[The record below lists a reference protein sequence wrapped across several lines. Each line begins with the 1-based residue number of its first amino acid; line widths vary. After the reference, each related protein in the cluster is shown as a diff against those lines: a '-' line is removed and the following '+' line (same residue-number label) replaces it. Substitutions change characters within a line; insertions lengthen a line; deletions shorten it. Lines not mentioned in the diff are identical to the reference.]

1 MRQLVISLAAALL
14 AVLAAAVHSA
24 TPQQLIDRAIAAAG
38 GEQALSRLN
47 RIALTGVVRLW
58 EPEQSHEP
66 GGSMRYGGLAT
77 FTQQRDGPAGLVRT
91 DWVRDYEYPARRSYT
106 YTEIVTPQA
115 GYVKGI
121 DSTARTKQSQANDPP
136 QHAMSGVRLAA
147 AQRELAR
154 SAPTLLLAMKA
165 NPQALSALPDQRAG
179 GVRLPALAYRW
190 RDQRFVVMFSAQ
202 SGLPAAIRILDADA
216 IQGDSTYD
224 LLLTNWREVDGAQ
237 LAHGQ
242 DYVLNG
248 FTVMQTR
255 ITRAAP
261 GAPAADAFA
270 IAADLKAAAPPPAQG
285 PVPYQWV
292 LRRQHLGVYL
302 DSDGIGYDTG
312 TVQGLTLA
320 EIAPGLSLTQG
331 GTHNSMIV
339 EMADHL
345 VVFDAPIGEGQ
356 ARWTV
361 EAARA
366 RYPGKPVRYLVL
378 THHHMDHASGT
389 RTFVALEGSKLVV
402 GKGARAHFERV
413 LAAPH
418 RVDNDLLQQRPRKTE
433 IIEVD
438 GRWTTSDGRRE
449 VAAYEVDNPHAEAML
464 IGYLPDAK
472 LGFVTDIWSPGRD
485 KLGDKPTPGQ
495 AALVAAVQKLG
506 LPVERFAG
514 GHGSTAPY
522 ADLARIAG
530 ATK

>member
-1 MRQLVISLAAALL
+1 MHRLAIALAATLFALV
-14 AVLAAAVHSA
+14 APAARPAA
-24 TPQQLIDRAIAAAG
+24 PQQMIDRAIAAAG
-38 GEQALSRLN
+38 GEEALSRLN
-47 RIALTGVVRLW
+47 SLTLKGVVRLW
-58 EPEQSHEP
+58 EPEQSHVP
-66 GGSMRYGGLAT
+66 GGAMRYGGLAT
-77 FTQQRDGPAGLVRT
+77 FTQQRDGPGGLVRT
-91 DWVRDYEYPARRSYT
+91 DWARDYEYPAKRSYI

-165 NPQALSALPDQRAG
+165 NPRAVSAIPDQRAG
-179 GVRLPALAYRW
+179 GVRFPSLVYRW
-190 RDQRFVVMFSAQ
+190 RDQNFIVMFDRD
-202 SGLPAAIRILDADA
+202 SGLPAVIRTVDADA

-224 LLLTNWREVDGAQ
+224 LLLSNWREIGGAR

-248 FTVMQTR
+248 LMVMQTR
-255 ITRAAP
+255 ITGTTP
-261 GAPAADAFA
+261 GRPAADVFA
-270 IAADLKAAAPPPAQG
+270 IPAEIKASAPPPAQG

-312 TVQGLTLA
+312 AVKGLALA
-320 EIAPGLSLTQG
+320 DIAPGVSLTQG

-345 VVFDAPIGEGQ
+345 IVFDAPIGESQ

-366 RYPGKPVRYLVL
+366 KYPGKPVRYLVI

-389 RTFVALEGSKLVV
+389 RTFVAMEGAKLVV
-402 GKGARAHFERV
+402 GKGAKEHFERV

-418 RVDNDLLQQRPRKTE
+418 RIDNDLLQQKPRKTE

-438 GRWTTSDGRRE
+438 GRWRTSDGKRE
-449 VAAYEVDNPHAEAML
+449 VTAYEVDNPHAEAML
-464 IGYLPDAK
+464 IGYVPDAK
-472 LGFVTDIWSPGRD
+472 LGFVTDLWSPGRD
-485 KLGDKPTPGQ
+485 KLGEKPTPGQ
-495 AALVAAVQKLG
+495 AALAAAVRKLG
-506 LPVERFAG
+506 LDVERFAG
-514 GHGSTAPY
+514 GHGSTAPFS
-522 ADLARIAG
+522 DLAKIA
-530 ATK
+530 ATP